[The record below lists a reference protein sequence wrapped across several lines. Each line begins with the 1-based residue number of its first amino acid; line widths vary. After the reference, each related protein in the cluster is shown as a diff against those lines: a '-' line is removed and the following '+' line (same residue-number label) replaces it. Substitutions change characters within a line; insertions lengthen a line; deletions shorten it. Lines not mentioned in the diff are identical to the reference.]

1 MVKAKRKSLEE
12 IYTSVQPYRKILVVG
27 CGGCVSVCLAG
38 GQKESEILCSELET
52 AAKIHSAALKVETY
66 TVERQCNSIFLAE
79 LNGKANEADALL
91 SMACGAGVQFLA
103 EHFPGKPVFP
113 AVNTVFIGIDR
124 AVGVYEERCRSCGN
138 CVLAYTGGI
147 CPVTRCAKSIF
158 NGPCG
163 GASAGKCEVNPDI
176 PCAWHEIYDRLKQQN
191 RLENIT
197 DIWPAPDWHNQVQG
211 VLVQPGFE
219 AVYLK
224 KT

>member
-12 IYTSVQPYRKILVVG
+12 IYASIKPFKKVLVVG

-38 GQKESEILCSELET
+38 GQKESELLSSELEAT
-52 AAKIHSAALKVETY
+52 AKIHSDAMKVRTY
-66 TVERQCNSIFLAE
+66 TVERQCNATFLAE
-79 LNGKANEADALL
+79 LNSIAKEADALV

-147 CPVTRCAKSIF
+147 CPVTCCAKSLF

-163 GASAGKCEVNPDI
+163 GTSAGKCEVNPDI
-176 PCAWHEIYDRLKQQN
+176 PCAWQEIYDRLKQQN

-197 DIWPAPDWHNQVQG
+197 DIWPASDWHNQVQG

-219 AVYLK
+219 TVHPK
-224 KT
+224 K